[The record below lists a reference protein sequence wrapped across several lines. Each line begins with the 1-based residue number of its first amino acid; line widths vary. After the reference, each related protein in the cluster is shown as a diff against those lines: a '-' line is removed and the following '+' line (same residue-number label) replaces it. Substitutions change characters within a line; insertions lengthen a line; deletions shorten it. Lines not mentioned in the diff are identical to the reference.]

1 MKKLLTITAL
11 IFSINSIK
19 TNDENIKIIPYFYV
33 NQVGAIFSIIN
44 SITKTKAGF
53 THKEH
58 KANELA
64 RQLNVAYMKNGK
76 KPLSQQDID
85 AITLG
90 WITNNGRKKHT
101 CTIL

>member
-33 NQVGAIFSIIN
+33 NQVGTIFNIIDP
-44 SITKTKAGF
+44 IKKIRVGF
-53 THKEH
+53 THKEN

-90 WITNNGRKKHT
+90 WITNNGHKEHS

>member
-1 MKKLLTITAL
+1 MKKLLAIATL
-11 IFSINSIK
+11 VFSINSIK

-33 NQVGAIFSIIN
+33 NQVGTIFSIIN
-44 SITKTKAGF
+44 AITTTRVGF
-53 THKEH
+53 TQKEH

-76 KPLSQQDID
+76 KISQQDID

-90 WITNNGRKKHT
+90 WITNNGYKKHT
-101 CTIL
+101 CAIL